1 MLCNVRRQNLTQHDL
16 ATKWERHHLKRTAFL
31 LTRLNTQER
40 REREK
45 KSNQIYNSRGDWNAR
60 LIMTYTRRKRL
71 KSLRLQNA
79 ECTLS
84 SRQEKKLH
92 MFAKRKSVIWMHACV
107 AKIHMKAQYILFMH
121 NKRGRKEATALRI
134 CYKK

>member
-1 MLCNVRRQNLTQHDL
+1 MGEASSKKNRFSVSDIEH
-16 ATKWERHHLKRTAFL
+16 
-31 LTRLNTQER
+31 TRE
-40 REREK
+40 EREK
-45 KSNQIYNSRGDWNAR
+45 RKVTKYPTVGDWNAR

-107 AKIHMKAQYILFMH
+107 AKIHMKAQYILSMH